1 MNSNNLRIGID
12 GRCLERP
19 LTGIGRY
26 VYELCSVIDQQME
39 AAEFFVYSRTPLSVP
54 LFSDRWHSRVEP
66 IKYFRKLKGNL
77 WLKLRCGA
85 LTHGDN
91 LDFFW
96 GNATLLP
103 HLDYGVRSISTV
115 HDLNYQIVPETM
127 GIANLLAFKLFFRR
141 DVLKA
146 DIVLSNSSGTAR
158 RLKDFLGRNSDEI
171 IYPAINSSF
180 FTPKSSLIQA
190 TLHKHCIQGPYH
202 LSVATWEPR
211 KNLELLIHAY
221 IDLKLAGQ
229 LPDHQLVL
237 VGGKGWKDG
246 KLRTILANVPP
257 NTIIPLGYVDDADL
271 PSLYAGATAF
281 VFPSIYEGFGIP
293 LLEARACGTNVIA
306 SDIPELRESGGDA
319 IFIQPT
325 KEGIQKG
332 LILSLTATRQE
343 PGILPTWN
351 AEGKKLV
358 EVFYS

>member
-1 MNSNNLRIGID
+1 MHDNNLRIGID
-12 GRCLERP
+12 GRCLEGK

-26 VYELCSVIDQQME
+26 VYELCRVIDQQITG
-39 AAEFFVYSRTPLSVP
+39 AEFFVYSRTSLNVP
-54 LFSDRWHSRVEP
+54 LFSGRWHSRVEP
-66 IKYFRKLKGNL
+66 IKYFRRLKGNL
-77 WLKLRCGA
+77 WLKLRCGVLA
-85 LTHGDN
+85 QRDN

-103 HLDYGVRSISTV
+103 RLGRGIRSISTV

-127 GIANLLAFKLFFRR
+127 GTANLWAFKLFFRR

-146 DIVLSNSSGTAR
+146 DVVLSNSCGTAR
-158 RLKDFLGRNSDEI
+158 RLKEFLGRNSNEI

-180 FTPKSSLIQA
+180 SIPNSSLIHA
-190 TLHKHCIQGPYH
+190 TLQKHCIQGPYH

-237 VGGKGWKDG
+237 AGGKGWKDD
-246 KLRTILANVPP
+246 KLRTLLNNAPP

-332 LILSLTATRQE
+332 LILSLTATRRE
-343 PGILPTWN
+343 PGILPSWD
-351 AEGKKLV
+351 AEGRKLV